1 MPVKDQRSDS
11 NSNAGGQRYHDVPT
25 HLSRC
30 VRNVDRLKSF
40 FAVAMP
46 EVISYCELGVGPFG
60 SLIAVLAGT
69 HGESTIALTR
79 IPRRLKS
86 KGCAEQLGGT
96 WHGDSSAATPSCGG
110 TT

>member
-1 MPVKDQRSDS
+1 MPVKDQRSDC
-11 NSNAGGQRYHDVPT
+11 NSNTREQGCDRVPT
-25 HLSRC
+25 HESRF
-30 VRNVDRLKSF
+30 VKKVERLKSF

-79 IPRRLKS
+79 IPKRLKS
-86 KGCAEQLGGT
+86 KGCAEQFGGT
-96 WHGDSSAATPSCGG
+96 WHGESSAAT
-110 TT
+110 